1 MNTVTWES
9 LDVLVQLILYTLAGT
24 SNLVNIFTCTQAE
37 KGSPSI
43 AYEVI
48 QTLSPGHSGA
58 RNDKHI
64 GSAGTVSINGYCSD
78 IEEDMEDMPSN

>member
-1 MNTVTWES
+1 M
-9 LDVLVQLILYTLAGT
+9 G
-24 SNLVNIFTCTQAE
+24 
-37 KGSPSI
+37 
-43 AYEVI
+43 YEVI

-78 IEEDMEDMPSN
+78 IEEDMEDMSSNCAATTTKAEVQASHKL